1 MAAMKEVMVIDSAE
15 MKECVFCAELIKAA
29 AKKCRH
35 CGETLDPAMRKAEE
49 AMRLAEGKASQNVNV
64 NTNIAGQD
72 YGRPRG
78 SWIVLI
84 FWIIF
89 FFPVAIIYFLIRR
102 WW

>member
-1 MAAMKEVMVIDSAE
+1 MNDLAVIES
-15 MKECVFCAELIKAA
+15 KECPFCAETIKAA

-35 CGETLDPAMRKAEE
+35 CGETLDVALRKAEE
-49 AMRLAEGKASQNVNV
+49 ALRATSRSQSHNVNV
-64 NTNIAGQD
+64 NTNVGQQD
-72 YGRPRG
+72 GGRIRG

-84 FWIIF
+84 FWILV